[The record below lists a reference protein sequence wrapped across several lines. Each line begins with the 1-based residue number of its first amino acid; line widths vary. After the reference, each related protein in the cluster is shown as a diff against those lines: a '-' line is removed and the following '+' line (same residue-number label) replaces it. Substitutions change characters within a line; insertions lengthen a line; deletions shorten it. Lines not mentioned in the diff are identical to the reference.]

1 MCASHSPAAFGRDRG
16 LPIEE
21 GEDVKDLVRKVHE
34 SCMPEDKEEKF
45 EYKYGDDI
53 VIKLNGWKKELG
65 QRLNSTGL
73 TIWRAAED
81 LAR

>member
-1 MCASHSPAAFGRDRG
+1 
-16 LPIEE
+16 
-21 GEDVKDLVRKVHE
+21 
-34 SCMPEDKEEKF
+34 MPEDKEEKF